1 MTTPERTRVDNTSA
15 RGEAPCIAACPI
27 NQDARDYVQL
37 IARGRFEEAFRLVR
51 SKNTFPASCGRIC
64 TRRCEDACR
73 RSAIDEPIAIA
84 WLKRF
89 LSDKDFSPSLENRK
103 ARYQEKV
110 AIVGAGPAGL
120 TAANDLSLLGY
131 KCVIFEELLEPGG
144 MLRTGVPRYRLPG
157 HSLDSDISDI
167 LRLGVEL
174 RTGVKLGL
182 DITVDTLFEEDFKAV
197 FIGIGAHK
205 SLRLDVPGEDLAGV
219 IPAVEFLRKI
229 SLGKTINLGEKVVV
243 IGGGDTALDSA
254 RTALRVGAK
263 EVTIVYRRS
272 VEEMPCEKVGRLEAE
287 EEGVRFKFLTSPVEL
302 LGNDGVKV
310 VKCVKMEL
318 GEPDQ
323 SGRRRPI
330 PVAGSE
336 FVMDVDNV
344 IMAIGQLP
352 ELSSLNDSGLGVT
365 SKNVIGVEEETLATN
380 RPGVFAGGDAVNVG
394 GTLIEAIAHGRRAA
408 AAIHGYLRGKGFD
421 ASKGPT
427 PMTDISSRRI
437 GLIKRELRKKVPILS
452 AGIRARDFSEVEL
465 GYSDQ
470 LAMMEARRCLNCGA
484 GAEVDPELCAA
495 CLTCVRVCPYDVPEL
510 NRVEKKAKIGVDC
523 QSCGICVVE
532 CPARAITLKD
542 RYEDRG
548 MDGLKKA
555 VEEFSGPESGPRVV
569 VFLCLYDSQSEVV
582 VSRLGR
588 TGSNI
593 KTVQVSCIGKLDPT
607 LMLKAFEEW
616 ADGVVVAG
624 CLPGECP
631 YQTGHSWAKRRFDYV
646 AGILSD
652 MGLEAERFQW
662 LSPSPTEQFFKEM
675 EQMTEE
681 LKKLGPVFKRSR

>member
-1 MTTPERTRVDNTSA
+1 MTTLKRARIDNASL
-15 RGEAPCIAACPI
+15 REEAPCIAACLI

-73 RSAIDEPIAIA
+73 RSAVDEPIAIA

-144 MLRTGVPRYRLPG
+144 MLRTGVPRYRLPK
-157 HSLDSDISDI
+157 HSLNSDISDI

-174 RTGVKLGL
+174 RMGVKLGL
-182 DITVDTLFEEDFKAV
+182 DITVDTLFGEGFRAV

-205 SLRLDVPGEDLAGV
+205 SLRLDVLGEDLAGV
-219 IPAVEFLRKI
+219 IPAVEFLRKV
-229 SLGKTINLGEKVVV
+229 SLGKTVSLGKKVAV

-254 RTALRVGAK
+254 RTALRVGAR

-302 LGNDGVKV
+302 LGNDCVKAV
-310 VKCVKMEL
+310 RCIKMEL

-330 PVAGSE
+330 PIAGSE
-336 FVMDVDNV
+336 FVMDADNV
-344 IMAIGQLP
+344 IMAIGQSP
-352 ELSSLNDSGLGVT
+352 ELASLNGSGLSIT
-365 SKNVIGVEEETLATN
+365 SKNVIDVKEETLTTN
-380 RPGVFAGGDAVNVG
+380 RPGVFAGGDAVKVG

-408 AAIHGYLRGKGFD
+408 AAIHGYLRGGEFDTPKGL
-421 ASKGPT
+421 A
-427 PMTDISSRRI
+427 PMVDLSSRTV
-437 GLIKRELRKKVPILS
+437 GLIKKELRKKMPILS
-452 AGIRARDFSEVEL
+452 AGARVRGFSEVEM

-510 NRVEKKAKIGVDC
+510 NRVEKKARIGADC
-523 QSCGICVVE
+523 QSCGICVAE

-548 MDGLKKA
+548 ADGLKKA

-569 VFLCLYDSQSEVV
+569 VFLCLYDFQSEAVI
-582 VSRLGR
+582 SRLSLP
-588 TGSNI
+588 GSNI
-593 KTVQVSCIGKLDPT
+593 KTVQVSCIGKLDPA
-607 LMLKAFEEW
+607 LMLKAFEEG

-631 YQTGHSWAKRRFDYV
+631 YQAGHAWAKNRFDYT
-646 AGILSD
+646 AKILSD
-652 MGLEAERFQW
+652 MGLEAQRFQW
-662 LSPSPTEQFFKEM
+662 LSPSPAEQFLKDIG
-675 EQMTEE
+675 QMTEE
-681 LKKLGPVFKRSR
+681 LRKLGPVFKRGK